1 MNILK
6 EIENAHRLGQTLL
19 AQLIDPD
26 FVNGIDHL
34 IDIVQSG
41 EKSGVDFFFF
51 GGSLIE
57 VNQEL
62 DLLKVIRDITSKPI
76 IIFPSS
82 PSQINPHADGI
93 LFLSLISG
101 RNPEYLIGNQVLA
114 APMLKN
120 SNLEILPTGYI
131 LISCGTKTT
140 AEYMSNTAA
149 IPHNKSGI
157 AATTALAGQYL
168 GLKLIYLDGGS
179 GADRTV
185 SAEMVKKVNET
196 VDIPIIV
203 GGGIKS
209 VQDAVELS
217 NAGADLIVVGNEAEK
232 NPNFIPELCEKM
244 K

>member
-1 MNILK
+1 LSILA
-6 EIENAHRLGQTLL
+6 EIENARSLGQTLL

-26 FVNGIDHL
+26 FISGLDHL

-57 VNQEL
+57 KSQQM
-62 DLLKVIRDITSKPI
+62 DFLKVIKEISSVPTVL
-76 IIFPSS
+76 FPSA
-82 PSQINPHADGI
+82 PNQINEHADGI

-114 APMLKN
+114 APILKEL
-120 SNLEILPTGYI
+120 NLEVLPTGYL
-131 LISCGTKTT
+131 LISCGDKTT
-140 AEYMSNTAA
+140 AEYISNTAS
-149 IPHNKSGI
+149 IPYKKSGI
-157 AATTALAGQYL
+157 AATTALAGQFL

-179 GADRTV
+179 GADKTV
-185 SAEMVKKVNET
+185 SPEMVERVKQSI
-196 VDIPIIV
+196 DIPLIV
-203 GGGIKS
+203 GGGIRT
-209 VQDAVELS
+209 VEDAILIS

-232 NPNFIPELCEKM
+232 NPNFIPEICEKM